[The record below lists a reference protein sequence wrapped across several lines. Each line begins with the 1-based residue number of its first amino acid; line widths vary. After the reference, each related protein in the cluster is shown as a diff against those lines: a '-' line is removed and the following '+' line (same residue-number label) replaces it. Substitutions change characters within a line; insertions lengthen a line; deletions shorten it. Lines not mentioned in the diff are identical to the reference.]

1 MRPHAL
7 EHPREHAAREQHRRE
22 QVDAIEG
29 VPLRGIA
36 LHEGTNRG
44 RARVVHE
51 DVDDRLACAHRRDR
65 VRVHQVEHHPGRVR
79 KRRRDACRA
88 VLVDIGDEHPG
99 AHRAEVAAD
108 RAPDPSGAA
117 GDERHLPVERET
129 CKHERQRTRD
139 DPGREPKTIG
149 SRMAGAASEEVLYRV
164 EESGVAWLTL
174 NRPEA
179 GNSLTREQRSHILA
193 HLEDAGA
200 DLGVRA
206 IVLTASGDRHFCTG
220 GDLRAAAAAEQRT
233 YPGAPDRPIG
243 TVMKGL
249 ESSLGAQRLLT
260 ALQDC
265 PKPIIAA
272 VNGTAAGLGAH
283 VAFACDLVIAAD
295 TARFIEIFVRRGL
308 IPDGGGPYLV
318 TQLVGPQK
326 AKELFFFG
334 DDVPADEAC
343 RIGLINRVVPAAELE
358 ARTA

>member
-1 MRPHAL
+1 M
-7 EHPREHAAREQHRRE
+7 
-22 QVDAIEG
+22 
-29 VPLRGIA
+29 
-36 LHEGTNRG
+36 T
-44 RARVVHE
+44 
-51 DVDDRLACAHRRDR
+51 
-65 VRVHQVEHHPGRVR
+65 
-79 KRRRDACRA
+79 
-88 VLVDIGDEHPG
+88 
-99 AHRAEVAAD
+99 
-108 RAPDPSGAA
+108 GAA
-117 GDERHLPVERET
+117 FDEV
-129 CKHERQRTRD
+129 
-139 DPGREPKTIG
+139 I
-149 SRMAGAASEEVLYRV
+149 YRV
-164 EESGVAWLTL
+164 EDSGVAWLTL

-179 GNSLTREQRSHILA
+179 GNSLTREQRSHILD

-220 GDLRAAAAAEQRT
+220 GDLRAAAASEPRT
-233 YPGAPDRPIG
+233 HPGAPDRPIG

-249 ESSLGAQRLLT
+249 ESSLGAQRLLV

-334 DDVPADEAC
+334 DDVPAEEAC

-358 ARTA
+358 ASAREWAERLAAGPTVAIGLTKRLVNAALDGGREAAFKAEALALEVGMQSVDSNEGVQAFVERRPSEFKGW

>member
-1 MRPHAL
+1 M
-7 EHPREHAAREQHRRE
+7 
-22 QVDAIEG
+22 
-29 VPLRGIA
+29 
-36 LHEGTNRG
+36 
-44 RARVVHE
+44 
-51 DVDDRLACAHRRDR
+51 
-65 VRVHQVEHHPGRVR
+65 
-79 KRRRDACRA
+79 
-88 VLVDIGDEHPG
+88 
-99 AHRAEVAAD
+99 
-108 RAPDPSGAA
+108 A
-117 GDERHLPVERET
+117 GD
-129 CKHERQRTRD
+129 
-139 DPGREPKTIG
+139 
-149 SRMAGAASEEVLYRV
+149 ASEEVIYRV
-164 EESGVAWLTL
+164 EDSGVAWLIL

-179 GNSLTREQRSHILA
+179 GNSLTREQRSYILQ

-206 IVLTASGDRHFCTG
+206 IVLTATGDRHFCTG
-220 GDLRAAAAAEQRT
+220 GDLRAAAASEKRMF
-233 YPGAPDRPIG
+233 PGAPERPIG

-249 ESSLGAQRLLT
+249 ESSLGAQRLLV

-334 DDVPADEAC
+334 DDVAAEEAC
-343 RIGLINRVVPAAELE
+343 RIGLINRVVPAGELE
-358 ARTA
+358 ASAREWAERLAAGPTVAIALTKRLVNSALESGREAAFKAEALALEVGMQSVDSNEGVQSFVERRPTEFKGW

>member
-1 MRPHAL
+1 M
-7 EHPREHAAREQHRRE
+7 
-22 QVDAIEG
+22 
-29 VPLRGIA
+29 
-36 LHEGTNRG
+36 
-44 RARVVHE
+44 
-51 DVDDRLACAHRRDR
+51 
-65 VRVHQVEHHPGRVR
+65 
-79 KRRRDACRA
+79 
-88 VLVDIGDEHPG
+88 
-99 AHRAEVAAD
+99 
-108 RAPDPSGAA
+108 A
-117 GDERHLPVERET
+117 GD
-129 CKHERQRTRD
+129 
-139 DPGREPKTIG
+139 
-149 SRMAGAASEEVLYRV
+149 ASEEVIYRV
-164 EESGVAWLTL
+164 EDSGVAWLIL

-179 GNSLTREQRSHILA
+179 GNSLTREQRSYILQ

-220 GDLRAAAAAEQRT
+220 GDLRAAAASEKRT
-233 YPGAPDRPIG
+233 FPGAPERPIG

-249 ESSLGAQRLLT
+249 ESSLGAQRLLV

-334 DDVPADEAC
+334 DDVPAEEAC

-358 ARTA
+358 ASARVGRAPGGRADGCDRADQATGELRARERPGGGVQGRGPGARGRHAVRRQQRRRAVVRRAAAHRVQGLVRLGCSRSPARCSTATGTSTWSPT